1 MWRLSNTTDLGRW
14 DYPSKRF
21 EVWNMLRDFR
31 LRIEL
36 WVSFIFV
43 CCVVFKPGM
52 LHFYSIQSASGL
64 LRIPTQ
70 IIDYS
75 LPGFKMTYQIKNLY
89 LLSISFWKSGPWQ
102 VFYFPLLLYFCY
114 FLFFCHFFFY
124 CLLVDLSFLF
134 LFSCL
139 FTVVW
144 AAKN

>member
-89 LLSISFWKSGPWQ
+89 LLSISFWKSGPWH
-102 VFYFPLLLYFCY
+102 VFYFSLLLYFCY
-114 FLFFCHFFFY
+114 FLFFCLFFFY